1 MTLNDTMRTGESGWA
16 ILVRLLVG
24 SVVFLS
30 EGIRKLSYPDV
41 LGSEASP
48 NQYSL
53 FRTDG
58 PFMRVEYLHQLL
70 SGSYTQ
76 GQWIF

>member
-1 MTLNDTMRTGESGWA
+1 MGDDPERHDAHRRIRL
-16 ILVRLLVG
+16 LLVG